1 MLSQTKPFLPSKIG
15 PKGSIFYLI
24 AYMAEILYAR
34 NNANEELKA
43 AKSNQNIQ
51 G

>member
-1 MLSQTKPFLPSKIG
+1 MLSQTSPFLPSKIG
-15 PKGSIFYLI
+15 PKRSIIYLT
-24 AYMAEILYAR
+24 ACMTEILYAG